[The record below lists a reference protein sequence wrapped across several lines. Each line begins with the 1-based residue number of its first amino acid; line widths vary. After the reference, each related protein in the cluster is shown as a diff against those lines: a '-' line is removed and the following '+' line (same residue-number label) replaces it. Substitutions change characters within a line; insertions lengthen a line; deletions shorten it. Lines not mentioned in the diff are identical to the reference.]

1 MNVLARRI
9 AIAALLASLLAP
21 AAFAQDTPLEINAIL
36 PLTGQGAFIGKTEL
50 QSLQVLESTTNAGGG
65 IKGRPI
71 KFVVADDASNPSVAL
86 QLASQIQA
94 KGAAIIIGPSLT
106 ATCSAVLPLLARGPF
121 TYCLAPGIH
130 PPPGSYMVSAN
141 ASSSDLIRTE
151 IRYARSRGWTRL
163 AFILTTDASG
173 QDLGQQIDEALA
185 LPENKTVQAV
195 ARQVFA
201 PVDISVGAQIQI
213 IKAANPQALVTATS
227 GTPFG
232 TILRGAHDAG
242 LDVPVLA
249 LSSNMH
255 LDQIE
260 QYTSF
265 LPHELL
271 FVSSRGAIY
280 EPQAD
285 PKIRQAQ
292 KTFFDAF
299 RRAGIVVSNGHT
311 VPWDAV
317 TIVIDAL
324 RRLGANAS
332 ATQLRDAIAG
342 LQNFGGI
349 DGNYDFRAVQQRGI
363 GDAATIMYAWDATQK
378 NFTIASKPRGER

>member
-1 MNVLARRI
+1 MTRHFRR
-9 AIAALLASLLAP
+9 AALAALALLLVAP
-21 AAFAQDTPLEINAIL
+21 PVVAQEAPLEINAIL

-50 QSLQVLESTTNAGGG
+50 QSLQVLENITNANGG

-71 KFVVADDASNPSVAL
+71 KFTVVDDGSTPAVAL
-86 QLASQIQA
+86 QLASQIAA
-94 KGAAIIIGPSLT
+94 KGAQIIIGPGLT
-106 ATCSAVLPLLARGPF
+106 ATCSAVLPLLTKGPF

-130 PPPGSYMVSAN
+130 PPAGSYMMSAN
-141 ASSSDLIRTE
+141 SGTGDLIVTE
-151 IRYARSRGWTRL
+151 LRYARARGWTRL

-173 QDLGQQIDEALA
+173 QDLGEKIDEALA
-185 LPENKTVQAV
+185 LPENKSIQIV

-201 PVDISVGAQIQI
+201 PTDISVGAQIQN
-213 IKAANPQALVTATS
+213 IKSGVPQVLITATS

-242 LDVPVLA
+242 LDVPIIS

-255 LDQIE
+255 LDQLM

-265 LPHELL
+265 MPKELL
-271 FVSSRGAIY
+271 FVSSRGAVQ

-285 PKIRQAQ
+285 PKVKQAQ

-299 RRAGIVVSNGHT
+299 KRAGIVVSNGHS

-317 TIVIDAL
+317 SIVIDAL
-324 RRLGANAS
+324 RSLGPNAT
-332 ATQLRDAIAG
+332 AAQLRTYVTS
-342 LQNFGGI
+342 LQNYNGI
-349 DGNYDFRAVQQRGI
+349 DGNYDFRAVPQRGI
-363 GDAATIMYAWDATQK
+363 GDQGTIIYAWDGVQK
-378 NFTIASKPRGER
+378 DFTIASKPRGQR